1 VNPYGAQPAP
11 QAAAGGPSR
20 LPAKGTLE
28 YCKLTIELLLLLLAV
43 PWIVRELVRSPG
55 RASRRAAAK
64 HLAGP

>member
-1 VNPYGAQPAP
+1 
-11 QAAAGGPSR
+11 
-20 LPAKGTLE
+20 
-28 YCKLTIELLLLLLAV
+28 LLLLAV